1 MIFISS
7 AFLYLINSLL
17 YAYINITIIN
27 YFDDNNKHVLSSLHK
42 HLTCEL
48 TIIITILQMIKLR
61 QSSHVDYDLNLDTL
75 VPGCLL

>member
-7 AFLYLINSLL
+7 AFLYLINYLL

-27 YFDDNNKHVLSSLHK
+27 YFDDNNKHVLSPLYK

-48 TIIITILQMIKLR
+48 TIIITILQMIKLK

-75 VPGCLL
+75 KPGCLL